1 MRFFEHQ
8 ERARRR
14 SRVLVL
20 VFALAVAAVV
30 AAVDGLVLALSALS
44 GGEIS
49 PLLPGQTAGTPTGR
63 IQILA
68 WTSALTL
75 AFIGVAALIRAAR
88 LGAGGGQV
96 ARELGGVEVGS
107 DPADP
112 LRRRL
117 RNLVEEMALAAGVP
131 VPEVF
136 VLEREPGIN
145 AFAAGY
151 TPADAAVA
159 VTRGALD
166 KLDRDQL
173 QGVVAHEL
181 SHIVNGDT
189 RIDIRL
195 MGALF
200 GILAISL
207 IGRRLSTAGAHTRRA
222 GSVVLIG
229 WALRLI
235 GALGLLA
242 GRLVKAALARQREFL
257 ADASAVQFTRN
268 PDGIAGALRRIAVE
282 PSGSLLSVDTEEVS
296 HMTFGEGTPTRLLSS
311 HPPIEERI
319 RRIDPRFHPG
329 QLKALAKRLA
339 LGQLG
344 AADAP
349 KAAGTAPANPG
360 PMATMPMPTPQLGG
374 EPLDAAGPLAA
385 IADPGQAALIAAA
398 LVVESLPDGL
408 LAAARSPEWAPAVL
422 CLLLLAPNSEPDSE
436 QNPETRERQT
446 LIVARGLGAE
456 AERRLAH
463 LLAEHPAPAPRQR
476 LPLAEI
482 AFPALK
488 RRPREDLA
496 RLDQTIDALTR
507 ADGRLAVFEYALAR
521 MLRVQ
526 IADALDPRQVRPT
539 GRLELADL
547 EAEARALILAL
558 ARLGHADEAAARAA
572 EGAGLALAGWAPNRG
587 PSLRE
592 TWHEVFDRTLTPLN
606 RLRPRAKGTLVA
618 ALVATAAHDHQVT
631 VAEAEALRAICA
643 VLHVPLPM
651 PPPVTEPP
659 PQTAR

>member
-1 MRFFEHQ
+1 MKFFEHQ

-20 VFALAVAAVV
+20 VFALAVGAVV
-30 AAVDGLVLALSALS
+30 AAVDGLVLALLAL
-44 GGEIS
+44 GRNELS
-49 PLLPGQTAGTPTGR
+49 PLLPGQIPGQIPGQTAVAPTGDL
-63 IQILA
+63 QILT
-68 WTSALTL
+68 WTSVLTL
-75 AFIGVAALIRAAR
+75 SFIAVAALIRAVR
-88 LGAGGGQV
+88 LGAGGSQV

-136 VLEREPGIN
+136 LLEREPGIN

-159 VTRGALD
+159 VTRGALE

-173 QGVVAHEL
+173 QGVIAHEL

-207 IGRRLSTAGAHTRRA
+207 IGRRLSMAGAHAGRA
-222 GSVVLIG
+222 GSVVVVG

-242 GRLVKAALARQREFL
+242 GRLVKAALARQREYL

-268 PDGIAGALRRIAVE
+268 PEGIAGALRRIAVE
-282 PSGSLLSVDTEEVS
+282 PSGSLLTVDTEEVS
-296 HMTFGEGTPTRLLSS
+296 HMTFGEGTRTRLLSS
-311 HPPIEERI
+311 HPPLDERI
-319 RRIDPRFHPG
+319 RRIDPRFHPA
-329 QLKALAKRLA
+329 QLKALARRLA
-339 LGQLG
+339 LGQAGAGDARTTPGPTPAAEPPRLG
-344 AADAP
+344 A
-349 KAAGTAPANPG
+349 
-360 PMATMPMPTPQLGG
+360 
-374 EPLDAAGPLAA
+374 EPLNAPGLLDAIG
-385 IADPGQAALIAAA
+385 DPGQAALLAAA

-408 LAAARSPEWAPAVL
+408 LAAARSPEWAPALL
-422 CLLLLAPNSEPDSE
+422 CLLLLAPDQES
-436 QNPETRERQT
+436 RERET

-463 LLAEHPAPAPRQR
+463 LVAEHPTPAPRQR

-488 RRPREDLA
+488 RRPRADLA
-496 RLDQTIDALTR
+496 RLDQTIEALIH
-507 ADGRLAVFEYALAR
+507 ADGQVEVFEYALAR

-526 IADALDPRQVRPT
+526 IADALNPPQVRPT
-539 GRLELADL
+539 GPLELADL

-558 ARLGHADEAAARAA
+558 ARLGHADEPTTRAA
-572 EGAGLALAGWAPNRG
+572 EAAGLALAGWAPSRG

-592 TWHEVFDRTLTPLN
+592 TWREAFDHALTPLN
-606 RLRPRAKGTLVA
+606 ALRPRAKGTLVA

-651 PPPVTEPP
+651 PAPAPGQRP
-659 PQTAR
+659 

>member
-136 VLEREPGIN
+136 VLERESGIN

-242 GRLVKAALARQREFL
+242 GRLVKAALARQREYL

-268 PDGIAGALRRIAVE
+268 PEGIAGALRRIAVE
-282 PSGSLLSVDTEEVS
+282 PSGSLLTVDTEEVS
-296 HMTFGEGTPTRLLSS
+296 HMTFGEGTRTRLLSS
-311 HPPIEERI
+311 HPPLEERI
-319 RRIDPRFHPG
+319 RRIDPRFHPA
-329 QLKALAKRLA
+329 QLKALARRLA
-339 LGQLG
+339 LAQAGAGDARMTTGPTPAVEPPQLG
-344 AADAP
+344 A
-349 KAAGTAPANPG
+349 G
-360 PMATMPMPTPQLGG
+360 
-374 EPLDAAGPLAA
+374 PLDVSGLLDA
-385 IADPGQAALIAAA
+385 IGDPGQAALLAAA

-408 LAAARSPEWAPAVL
+408 LAAARSPEWAPALL
-422 CLLLLAPNSEPDSE
+422 CLLLLAPDQES
-436 QNPETRERQT
+436 RERDT
-446 LIVARGLGAE
+446 LIVARSLGAE

-496 RLDQTIDALTR
+496 RLDQTIDALMR
-507 ADGRLAVFEYALAR
+507 ADGQLEVFEYALAR

-526 IADALDPRQVRPT
+526 IADALDPRQVRPAD
-539 GRLELADL
+539 RLELADL

-558 ARLGHADEAAARAA
+558 ARLGHADETTARAA

-606 RLRPRAKGTLVA
+606 GLRPRAKGTLVA
-618 ALVATAAHDHQVT
+618 ALAATAAHDHQVT

-651 PPPVTEPP
+651 PPPMTEAPP
-659 PQTAR
+659 ATAR